1 MGGTGEGG
9 HGMARLK
16 VVEEVC
22 KVAEDVCKVIMAGHV
37 YVPADKV
44 LLTPLPVQ

>member
-1 MGGTGEGG
+1 MKAAVSG
-9 HGMARLK
+9 A
-16 VVEEVC
+16 
-22 KVAEDVCKVIMAGHV
+22 CKVIMAGHV